1 MKRQYYPATGRWHS
15 TTNITFV
22 RIMNFSE
29 KIKDALLGFAIGDAL
44 GVPVELETRESL
56 CRNPVIGMLGN
67 MFLNQLPGTWSD
79 DSSLVFCTCES
90 LCNGYNLEDI
100 ALQFSNWKN
109 NRFWTPHGR
118 VFTIGIQTQK
128 AIARIDRFIE
138 MGIRIK
144 PYSSEGVNE
153 KENGNGSLMRIL
165 PLAFYL
171 KDFSIEDRFTIIK
184 DVSALTHP
192 HIRAVTGCFIYIQF
206 AIALLKGQNKNKAY
220 EELQH
225 TTKNFLLKKSDSR
238 ELNHYSRILNEAIG
252 GFSEKSIESTPYVV
266 HSLEAAL
273 WSVMRSK
280 NYRDTVLQ
288 AINLGGDTDTIG
300 ALAGGLAGI
309 KYGTKQIPEDWLS
322 ILARKDDIIDLA
334 TRFVNKIE
342 NQSPDSKK

>member
-1 MKRQYYPATGRWHS
+1 
-15 TTNITFV
+15 
-22 RIMNFSE
+22 MNSSE
-29 KIKDALLGFAIGDAL
+29 KIKDALLGFATGDAL
-44 GVPVELETRESL
+44 GVPVEFETRESL
-56 CRNPVIGMLGN
+56 CRNPVSRMLGN
-67 MFLNQLPGTWSD
+67 MFLNQPPGTWSD

-128 AIARIDRFIE
+128 AITRIDRFIE

-171 KDFSIEDRFTIIK
+171 KDFSIEDRFTVIR

-192 HIRAVTGCFIYIQF
+192 HIRAIIGCFIYIQF
-206 AIALLKGQNKNKAY
+206 AIAILKGHNKNKAY

-225 TTKNFLLKKSDSR
+225 ATNNFLVKKLDSR
-238 ELNHYSRILNEAIG
+238 ETIYYSRILNEAIG

-266 HSLEAAL
+266 HSLESAL
-273 WSVMRSK
+273 WSVMRSN

-288 AINLGGDTDTIG
+288 AVNLGGDTDTIG

-309 KYGTKQIPEDWLS
+309 MYGMEQIPEDWLS
-322 ILARKDDIIDLA
+322 VLARKDDIIDLA
-334 TRFVNKIE
+334 TRFADKITT
-342 NQSPDSKK
+342 STPHSDK

>member
-1 MKRQYYPATGRWHS
+1 
-15 TTNITFV
+15 
-22 RIMNFSE
+22 MNSSE

-44 GVPVELETRESL
+44 GVPVEFETRESL
-56 CRNPVIGMLGN
+56 CRNPVSGMLGN
-67 MFLNQLPGTWSD
+67 MVLNQPPGTWSD

-109 NRFWTPHGR
+109 NRYWTPHGR

-138 MGIRIK
+138 MGIRIR

-165 PLAFYL
+165 PLVFYL
-171 KDFSIEDRFTIIK
+171 KDFSIEDRFTIIR

-220 EELQH
+220 EELQL
-225 TTKNFLLKKSDSR
+225 TTKNFLVKKTDPR
-238 ELNHYSRILNEAIG
+238 ELNYYSRIMNETIG
-252 GFSEKSIESTPYVV
+252 GFSERVIESTPYIV
-266 HSLEAAL
+266 HSLESAL
-273 WSVMRSK
+273 WSVMRSD
-280 NYRDTVLQ
+280 NYKDTVLQ
-288 AINLGGDTDTIG
+288 AVNLGGDTDTIG

-309 KYGTKQIPEDWLS
+309 MYGTKQIPEDWLS
-322 ILARKDDIIDLA
+322 VLARKIEIIDLA
-334 TRFVNKIE
+334 SRLAFKMDT
-342 NQSPDSKK
+342 